1 MTSTGKDYRG
11 LLVKQVRATGEYIA
25 KNADELVDKLIMK
38 TGFHVEFEIEPMEI
52 PVLRITQEHAMAN
65 VIEIIREDNR

>member
-38 TGFHVEFEIEPMEI
+38 TGFHVEFEVEPMEI

>member
-38 TGFHVEFEIEPMEI
+38 TWFHVEFEIEPMEI

>member
-11 LLVKQVRATGEYIA
+11 LRVKQVRATGEYIA

-38 TGFHVEFEIEPMEI
+38 TWFHVEFEIEPMEI